1 MIQVCSGGSA
11 GATLGGLFWGRG
23 GWPACVALIASVQ
36 ALTIALALA
45 FWRPA
50 ARGVDA
56 PMAPAGVD

>member
-1 MIQVCSGGSA
+1 
-11 GATLGGLFWGRG
+11 
-23 GWPACVALIASVQ
+23 VALIAVVQ

-50 ARGVDA
+50 ERVVDA